1 MSHVESTGATTSI
14 SFHTYQNNLKRAAA
28 GLTQCSNSDVTLA
41 DDFPENNFFC
51 AKKIWAQR
59 AKPFLATNLKSACLP
74 LTELPKN
81 AYGSVSAGREK
92 WPFNVLFF
100 FKVEAPCEQTW

>member
-28 GLTQCSNSDVTLA
+28 GLTQCSNLDVTLA
-41 DDFPENNFFC
+41 DDKNFPENNFFC
-51 AKKIWAQR
+51 AKKIRAQR

-74 LTELPKN
+74 LTALPMN
-81 AYGSVSAGREK
+81 AYMFMV
-92 WPFNVLFF
+92 
-100 FKVEAPCEQTW
+100 